1 LAVATAKGTLAA
13 HERSKA
19 SADREAEAG
28 ALARTLAARF
38 DALEFLEDAAQE
50 LLSDA
55 NAAVRY
61 RDVHQVVPP
70 AHADRDRAALG
81 ELRRV
86 GQEIDDDAPQ
96 LPFIL
101 DQHWEVVRDIAGDLD
116 ALAIDDGFD
125 RHDGFAYQGAR
136 GRTRSWSPGPR
147 ASSPGS
153 R

>member
-1 LAVATAKGTLAA
+1 AALNGNLAA
-13 HERSKA
+13 HERRKA
-19 SADREAEAG
+19 AADRQAEAG

-38 DALEFLEDAAQE
+38 DALKFLEDAAQK

-61 RDVHQVVPP
+61 RDVDQVVPP
-70 AHADRDRAALG
+70 AHADRDRATLG

-101 DQHWEVVRDIAGDLD
+101 DQPWEVVGDIARDLD
-116 ALAIDDGFD
+116 ALAIDHGFD
-125 RHDGFAYQGAR
+125 RHDR
-136 GRTRSWSPGPR
+136 
-147 ASSPGS
+147 
-153 R
+153 